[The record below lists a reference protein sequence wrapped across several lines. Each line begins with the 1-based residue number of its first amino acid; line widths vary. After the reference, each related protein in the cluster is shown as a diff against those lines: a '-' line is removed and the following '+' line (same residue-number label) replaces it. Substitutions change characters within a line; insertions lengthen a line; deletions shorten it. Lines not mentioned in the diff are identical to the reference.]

1 MAHGRTDGPD
11 AADPA
16 APAHRPGGTPGG
28 TPDSDAPGAPGP
40 QDAAAAEFVERFAS
54 TMATSGLPRMASRV
68 FATLIAARSRG
79 LTAAQL
85 KDSLGVSA
93 GAVSGAVRW
102 LAQVGL
108 ITRST
113 VAGTRQDLY
122 IAESDSFVTLMTQ
135 DMRSL
140 RSWREELR
148 AGAEALGADSVPG
161 RRMGEA
167 LEFFTF
173 LDDEMPGLLQRWQ
186 EHRRRLRDG
195 RGEPD
200 RDGDGQEGAGT
211 GAALNS

>member
-1 MAHGRTDGPD
+1 MPDGRTDGP
-11 AADPA
+11 
-16 APAHRPGGTPGG
+16 
-28 TPDSDAPGAPGP
+28 
-40 QDAAAAEFVERFAS
+40 QDAAVAEFVERFAS
-54 TMATSGLPRMASRV
+54 TMAASGLPRMASRV

-102 LAQVGL
+102 LGQVGL

-113 VAGTRQDLY
+113 VTGTRQDLY
-122 IAESDSFVTLMTQ
+122 IAESDSFVTLIMQ

-167 LEFFTF
+167 LEFFAF
-173 LDDEMPGLLQRWQ
+173 LEGEMPGLLQRWE
-186 EHRRRLRDG
+186 EHRRRRG
-195 RGEPD
+195 RHSGPPPPD
-200 RDGDGQEGAGT
+200 R
-211 GAALNS
+211 